1 MDVKCFNV
9 EVINYKDS
17 EGKEHTLYKVWFS
30 LTTGVGWL
38 ITSKPTKSGDVVQ
51 LDIVPMNT
59 QDVKTNMRLGIRI
72 V

>member
-1 MDVKCFNV
+1 MEAKCFNV

-17 EGKEHTLYKVWFS
+17 EGKDRTLYKVWFS
-30 LTTGVGWL
+30 LNSGVGWL
-38 ITSKPTKSGDVVQ
+38 MTNKLTKAGDVVQ

>member
-1 MDVKCFNV
+1 MDAKCFNV
-9 EVINYKDS
+9 EAINYKDS

>member
-1 MDVKCFNV
+1 MDAKCFNV

-17 EGKEHTLYKVWFS
+17 EGNEKTLYKVWFS

-38 ITSKPTKSGDVVQ
+38 MTTKPTKSGDMVQ
-51 LDIVPMNT
+51 LDVVPMST

>member
-1 MDVKCFNV
+1 MDAKCFNV

-17 EGKEHTLYKVWFS
+17 TGKEHTLYKVWFS
-30 LTTGVGWL
+30 LTSGVGWL
-38 ITSKPTKSGDVVQ
+38 LTNKPTKSGDVVQ